1 MKIHTNKKAMRMR
14 VVLLVVGIVI
24 LSAKECEMGPGGDK
38 SFAYICTNGTVAEG
52 TAKTENTQKC
62 SACEANFELTSD
74 KQCVDEAFAYIC
86 TNGTA
91 ADGTTETEN
100 TEKCSSC
107 DTGLGLNGA
116 NECVDNV
123 APAVVTDLAAS
134 LPMPLVGTVQLD
146 WTDPT
151 DTDFSHLLISWTP
164 DTPNAPIQVNT
175 GTRTTVIPASGL
187 TVGTA
192 YTFTAVS
199 VDATD
204 NESAASTGTTA
215 VIPLHTPDALFAT
228 TVGTTFAGQANVVSG
243 SGTSTDP
250 YVIPLVAGVTAAT
263 PIVIAFDHSGEA
275 LANSNE
281 YFRIDNM
288 PTGASYTSSTL
299 AWVYKSDSGLGTTG
313 MNLREDGATPTP
325 ATPSASKEILI
336 SIGSRGSLDCGVAF
350 NESCDMNT
358 ITNDTDIMPTGGRT
372 VAFALRNPT
381 LTNSITVTLTPTP

>member
-52 TAKTENTQKC
+52 TSEAENTQKC
-62 SACEANFELTSD
+62 SACDANFELTSD

-100 TEKCSSC
+100 TENCSSC
-107 DTGLGLNGA
+107 ETGLGLNGA

-123 APAVVTDLAAS
+123 PPAVVTNLAAS

-146 WTDPT
+146 WTDPN
-151 DTDFSHLLISWTP
+151 DTDFSHVLISWTP
-164 DTPNAPIQVNT
+164 NAPTNPIRVNT

-199 VDATD
+199 VDTLG

-228 TVGTTFAGQANVVSG
+228 TVGTTYAPQVNVVSG
-243 SGTSTDP
+243 SGAIADP
-250 YVIPLVAGVTAAT
+250 YVIPLVAGVAAAT
-263 PIVIAFDHSGEA
+263 PIVIEFNHSGET
-275 LANSNE
+275 LAASSE
-281 YFRIDNM
+281 YFRITNM
-288 PTGASYTSSTL
+288 PTGATYTSSTF
-299 AWVYKSDSGLGTTG
+299 AWAYKSTSGLGRVG
-313 MNLREDGATPTP
+313 LHLREDGATPAVANP
-325 ATPSASKEILI
+325 GAPKEIATSLPA
-336 SIGSRGSLDCGVAF
+336 RGAMLCGVAF
-350 NESCDMNT
+350 DESCAMNT
-358 ITNDTDIMPTGGRT
+358 VTSDTSLMPTGART
-372 VAFALRNPT
+372 VTFSLSNPSATDSIT
-381 LTNSITVTLTPTP
+381 LTLAP